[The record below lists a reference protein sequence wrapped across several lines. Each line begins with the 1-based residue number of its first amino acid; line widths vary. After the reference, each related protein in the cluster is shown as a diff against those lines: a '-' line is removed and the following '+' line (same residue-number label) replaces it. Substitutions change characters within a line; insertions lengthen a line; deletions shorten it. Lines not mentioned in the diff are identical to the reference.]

1 MNSFTWVEVTTA
13 EQAVTQLGA
22 ARGGPSL
29 LKAGGVDVLDRL
41 KEGLETP
48 QRLVVLRRIP
58 KSTLAEIAEV
68 PAASLPESITRLL
81 PAGNAG
87 EAPKPRDC
95 LRIGTLVTLAQLA
108 EHPVVARDLPALSGA
123 AAAIA
128 TPQIRGLATLG
139 GNLLQRPRCWYFRSS
154 DYACRKKGGEVCFA
168 LDGENE
174 NHALFDNH
182 KCAAVHPSGAAVALS
197 VLDAIVEIQTATGL
211 RQQRLSAFFVSPSS
225 QGGEVT
231 RENRLEPGEVIT
243 HIYIPRP
250 AADERNTYLKI
261 KQKQSFDWPLVEVA
275 LAVKL
280 APGGAAGAAPLVSGA
295 RIALG
300 GVAPVPWRAKAAEAA
315 LLRLQKLDAESL
327 LLVGRAAS
335 EGARPLA
342 KNAHKVPLCQGA
354 VQQAVYQVLAPKGG
368 NR

>member
-1 MNSFTWVEVTTA
+1 MNSFTWVEVGTA
-13 EQAVTQLGA
+13 EQAVAQLAA

-41 KEGLETP
+41 KEGLDAP
-48 QRLVVLRRIP
+48 ARLVVLRRTP
-58 KSTLAEIAEV
+58 KSSLAEIAEV
-68 PAASLPESITRLL
+68 AAANLPETITRLL

-108 EHPVVARDLPALSGA
+108 EHPTVVRALPALAQA
-123 AAAIA
+123 AAHIA
-128 TPQIRGLATLG
+128 TPQIRALATLG
-139 GNLLQRPRCWYFRSS
+139 GNLLQRPRCWYFRSA
-154 DYACRKKGGEVCFA
+154 DYTCRKKGGDECFA

-174 NHALFDNH
+174 NHAIFDNRQ
-182 KCAAVHPSGAAVALS
+182 CAAVHPSGAAVALS
-197 VLDAIVEIQTATGL
+197 VLDAIVEIQTPSGS
-211 RQQRLSAFFVSPSS
+211 RQGRLSAFFLSPSA
-225 QGGEVT
+225 QGGDVK

-243 HIYIPRP
+243 HIYIPIP

-275 LAVKL
+275 VAVKL
-280 APGGAAGAAPLVSGA
+280 APTGTGPLCSVA

-315 LLRLQKLDAESL
+315 LLRLQKVDADSL
-327 LLVGRAAS
+327 REVGRAAS

-354 VQQAVYQVLAPKGG
+354 VQQAVYQVLQPASARGD
-368 NR
+368 R